1 VANPYPGDQA
11 TRQQVAAWMANHAR
25 AAGLPAELPVMAGLV
40 ESGLR
45 NLNHGDR
52 DSLGFFQ
59 MRRGIWDQGAYQGY
73 AQNPELQMK
82 WFIDTALKA
91 DRGANLGEWVANIER
106 PAEQYRGRYQQRL
119 AEARALVGGA
129 QPAAAGG
136 LVESEPG
143 ALGGIATPAA
153 APQTSQRFAR
163 FNALQPMLARNAK
176 LAKIPE
182 ITIPESL
189 QLRVEMDE
197 GPADTTPQTLSPRSR
212 TSSAANGSTTPPRPD
227 QLGQALVESAKQFL
241 GIPYSW
247 GGGSDKGPTKGIGRG
262 ANTVGFDCSS
272 LMKAIYAK
280 FGIQIPRVTYDQF
293 RAGKPVDPAAAAP
306 GDLLFFN
313 PDQQGPG
320 HVGISIGNGQFLHAP
335 RTGDVVK
342 ISSLASRSDLVGVRR
357 YR

>member
-1 VANPYPGDQA
+1 VANPYPGDRA
-11 TRQQVAAWMANHAR
+11 TRQQVAQWMANHAA
-25 AAGLPAELPVMAGLV
+25 AAGLPRELPVMAGLV

-59 MRRGIWDQGAYQGY
+59 MRKGIWDQGAYQGY

-143 ALGGIATPAA
+143 ALSPSATPAA
-153 APQTSQRFAR
+153 APQTSARFAR

-189 QLRVEMDE
+189 QLRVEVDDDAPAQQE
-197 GPADTTPQTLSPRSR
+197 GAPGVAGLVQKQG
-212 TSSAANGSTTPPRPD
+212 SAQPPRPD

-293 RAGKPVDPAAAAP
+293 NAGKPVDPAQAAP

-313 PDQQGPG
+313 ADEKGPG